1 MMKKYYTTILLSVL
15 IDNKK
20 VLKEKEYIRFLTNEG
35 IFRIKKNDF
44 YKYDID
50 DNTNKIS
57 SYCFIDNSIKDLNQV
72 YTIPYPNIK
81 EYVQELYYQID
92 KYELIVEYTNGN
104 LNDYYFINVD
114 NIIKFNE
121 FLISYT

>member
-1 MMKKYYTTILLSVL
+1 MMKIYTTIVLSIL

-20 VLKEKEYIRFLTNEG
+20 AFKEKEYIRFLTNEG

-44 YKYDID
+44 YKYEIEDETSIY
-50 DNTNKIS
+50 S
-57 SYCFIDNSIKDLNQV
+57 EYCIIDNSIKNLIQV

-81 EYVQELYYQID
+81 EYVQELYYKIND
-92 KYELIVEYTNGN
+92 YEIIVEYVNGK
-104 LNDYYFINVD
+104 LNDYYFINID
-114 NIIKFNE
+114 NIQGFNE